1 MRLAKGLT
9 MAVLLV
15 VPIML
20 VAGEPGKLREIDV
33 KGVKVAAP
41 KKNPFMPTIITNA
54 EELKKAIPDAE
65 ETIQKQLDFAKDKL
79 VLFTWSG
86 SGGDKLTAT
95 LSEDGKIA
103 TFTRKL
109 GLTRDLRMHMRLFAI
124 PVTAEF
130 KVTIGK

>member
-1 MRLAKGLT
+1 MQFVKGLT
-9 MAVLLV
+9 VAVLFV

-20 VAGEPGKLREIDV
+20 SAGEPGKLREIEM
-33 KGVKVAAP
+33 KGGKVGAP

-54 EELKKAIPDAE
+54 EELKKAIPEADEA
-65 ETIQKQLDFAKDKL
+65 IQKQIEFAKDKL

-86 SGGDKLTAT
+86 SGGDKLNAT
-95 LSEDGKIA
+95 LSEDGKTA

-109 GLTRDLRMHMRLFAI
+109 GLTRDFRMHVRLFAI
-124 PVTAEF
+124 PATAEF